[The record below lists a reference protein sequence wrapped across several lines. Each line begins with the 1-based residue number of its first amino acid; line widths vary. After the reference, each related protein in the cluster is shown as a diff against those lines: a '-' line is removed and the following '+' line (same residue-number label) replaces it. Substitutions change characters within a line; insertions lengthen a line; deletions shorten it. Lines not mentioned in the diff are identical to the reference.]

1 MKTEKWSLAK
11 YFEQLRFDEHH
22 HLGGGDIRLTVGQ
35 QEELC
40 YLIDELYIRKPAK
53 SKTKTSHD
61 LGGGY
66 IGEAL
71 LSNIK
76 K

>member
-22 HLGGGDIRLTVGQ
+22 HLGLGDIRLTIGQ

-40 YLIDELYIRKPAK
+40 VLIDKLYQRKPTK
-53 SKTKTSHD
+53 SKVKTSHD
-61 LGGGY
+61 FGGGY

-71 LSNIK
+71 QSNYK
-76 K
+76 